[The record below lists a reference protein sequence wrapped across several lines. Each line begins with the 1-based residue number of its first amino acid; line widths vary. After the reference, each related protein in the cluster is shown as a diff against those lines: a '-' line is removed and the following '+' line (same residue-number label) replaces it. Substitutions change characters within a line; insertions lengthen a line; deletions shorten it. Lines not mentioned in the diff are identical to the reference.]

1 MKKTLIQN
9 GVLVT
14 GSSARKGDLLLG
26 NGRILSC
33 DFHGEILEDTEVYNA
48 QGGYVL
54 PAFIELHAHGGGG
67 HDFVD
72 GTQEAFSG
80 ALQAHLSHGVTLLC
94 PTLVSCEWENVQRFL
109 GMMHDFS
116 SPFMGKA
123 HLEGPFLSPQ
133 MCGAQNMS
141 CIIPPSRRH
150 IDELKEHAAV
160 LSCIT
165 AAPEVDGVMELAC
178 ALSPLGVQFSIG
190 HSEASADTVRKAADA
205 GFSRITHLYSATSR
219 RFKIGSYVTG
229 AIEETALIDDRF
241 TVELIGDGHH
251 VCKESLLLTEKCK
264 GIDHTCLVSDAMRAA
279 GSSEDGESYLGE
291 IKEENRV
298 ILEDGVAKLPDRS
311 SFAGSMAAGD
321 MMVQALCG
329 PRYQLPLPEI
339 AHMMSAVPARLLGL
353 EQKRGQIKEG
363 MDAEITV
370 LDEHYRTQA
379 VFSQGKKVYEV

>member
-1 MKKTLIQN
+1 MRKTLITN
-9 GVLVT
+9 GSLIT
-14 GSSARKGDLLLG
+14 GSIARKGDLLLG
-26 NGRILSC
+26 DGRILSC
-33 DFHGEILEDTEVYNA
+33 DFRGDLPENTEIYDA
-48 QGGYVL
+48 KGGYVL

-72 GTQEAFSG
+72 GTREAFQG

-94 PTLVSCEWENVQRFL
+94 PTLVSCEWGKVQRFL

-133 MCGAQNMS
+133 MCGAQNKG

-150 IDELKEHAAV
+150 IDELRNHA
-160 LSCIT
+160 SCIT
-165 AAPEVDGVMELAC
+165 AAPEVDGVMDLAR
-178 ALSPLGVQFSIG
+178 ALFPLGVHFSIG
-190 HSEASADTVRKAADA
+190 HSEACADTVRKAADA

-219 RFKIGSYVTG
+219 RFKIGSYVIG
-229 AIEETALIDDRF
+229 AIEETALIDGRF

-251 VCKESLLLTEKCK
+251 VCKESLLLTKACK
-264 GIDHTCLVSDAMRAA
+264 GIDRICLVSDGMRAA
-279 GSSEDGESYLGE
+279 GSKKDGESYLGE
-291 IKEENRV
+291 IEPENRV
-298 ILEDGVAKLPDRS
+298 ILEDGVAKLPDHS

-339 AHMMSAVPARLLGL
+339 VHMMSAVPARILGL
-353 EQKRGQIKEG
+353 QKKRGQLQEG

-370 LDEHYRTQA
+370 LDGHYRTQA
-379 VFSQGKKVYEV
+379 VFSQGRKVYEV